1 MIHAIPFKVVHPCP
15 HPHSTALSFRHFY
28 HLPLSLSL
36 FSFVALF
43 LRSSRFLFSLF
54 LLHFSQFL
62 SPFHAASFFLS
73 FFLAYSLTYIY
84 ICTRARTQIYAIA
97 RIIPL
102 LALFLRVTTQWRC
115 HTLSPSSNQCYCFT
129 VPLLLLFLIIRSVMY
144 RFEKYFKYIATRCI
158 RI

>member
-15 HPHSTALSFRHFY
+15 HPHSAAPSFRHFY
-28 HLPLSLSL
+28 LLPLSLSL
-36 FSFVALF
+36 FISVSLF
-43 LRSSRFLFSLF
+43 LRSSRSLFYLF
-54 LLHFSQFL
+54 LLRFGRFFL
-62 SPFHAASFFLS
+62 RFTYLRSFFLT
-73 FFLAYSLTYIY
+73 FSLIHLHAY

-129 VPLLLLFLIIRSVMY
+129 VSLLLLFLGTTSVMY
-144 RFEKYFKYIATRCI
+144 RLVIF
-158 RI
+158 